1 MGAAE
6 ETIWELSGL
15 HRRLR
20 EIVTTTPKE
29 LLDQVPTPDANSIAI
44 LVTHLVGSEGE
55 WLNRAAGRSIERDR
69 DSEFRVRGRDAR
81 ELIAAIEEADR
92 AAPDLIRAAFAAGI
106 ETQRDRPG
114 AQPVTVSFCC
124 GARRR
129 TCRPRG
135 PHQTASALAQG
146 FQIHVIEVGRFAS
159 S

>member
-114 AQPVTVSFCC
+114 AQPVTVSFC
-124 GARRR
+124 
-129 TCRPRG
+129 
-135 PHQTASALAQG
+135 L
-146 FQIHVIEVGRFAS
+146 IHAAAHAAEHVGHADLTKQLLLSLRDS
-159 S
+159 RST